1 MALAQAQRDQR
12 IRARVG
18 ELYPDGILAEFS
30 EERVTINQQG
40 AWQVSEMVTRPTKD
54 GPQVSVTDRPLGA
67 RPSMS
72 GLLFPEA
79 LCAAAFEDR
88 DDKMCVARQI
98 AQVLGVSYDQVVDEL
113 DDCEMA
119 VYGTDTWR
127 ERGASAKMI
136 FEYARR
142 RGLGACVIHGERVLE
157 TPPGPS
163 PLVFAVHESH
173 AWFYADKRAVSYTHL
188 TLPTICSV

>member
-1 MALAQAQRDQR
+1 MNQ
-12 IRARVG
+12 
-18 ELYPDGILAEFS
+18 LYPDGVLAEFS

-40 AWQVSEMVTRPTKD
+40 AWQISEMITTPTAD

-67 RPSMS
+67 RPSLS

-88 DDKMCVARQI
+88 EDKMCVPRQI
-98 AQVLGVSYDQVVDEL
+98 AQVLGVSYDGVVDEL
-113 DDCEMA
+113 DECELA

-127 ERGASAKMI
+127 ERGASAKII

-157 TPPGPS
+157 TLPGPN
-163 PLVFAVHESH
+163 PLVLSLIH
-173 AWFYADKRAVSYTHL
+173 
-188 TLPTICSV
+188 I